1 VHTPSTPSHQ
11 PSTFEHT
18 VGPTG
23 GLTALS
29 PTGRC
34 LFTDRQDARRDRR
47 HVRSGAGAANAQE
60 APTAREEVA
69 RDEEERQ
76 GPLLDEFVP
85 DGVDKA
91 MEEDLE
97 LLDMD

>member
-1 VHTPSTPSHQ
+1 V
-11 PSTFEHT
+11 
-18 VGPTG
+18 
-23 GLTALS
+23 
-29 PTGRC
+29 RC

-60 APTAREEVA
+60 ALTAREEVA

-85 DGVDKA
+85 DGADKA

>member
-1 VHTPSTPSHQ
+1 M
-11 PSTFEHT
+11 
-18 VGPTG
+18 
-23 GLTALS
+23 
-29 PTGRC
+29 RC

-47 HVRSGAGAANAQE
+47 HVRSGAGVTNAQE
-60 APTAREEVA
+60 ALAAREEVA

-85 DGVDKA
+85 DGADKA